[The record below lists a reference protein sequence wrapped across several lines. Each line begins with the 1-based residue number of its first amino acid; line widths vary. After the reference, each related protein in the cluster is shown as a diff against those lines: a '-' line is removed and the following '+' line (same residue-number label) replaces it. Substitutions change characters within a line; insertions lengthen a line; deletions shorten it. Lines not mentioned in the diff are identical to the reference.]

1 MKNMTGFIGIMM
13 LLATTSCVSAEKMA
27 ERDDSDSLEPFIVK
41 DGQVSAQDV
50 KASLKK
56 GRKVLVFFDEFA
68 DGEGNTWSCPV
79 KVSTVDDVC
88 KGPDFQ
94 INDPSVICRRTG
106 DYNPN
111 HDPSVQKI
119 KWAGDEPFTVTF
131 SSLPAGV
138 TPCKNSSWQGHIP
151 GTTHFCKI
159 KNQAD
164 LNLGAGD
171 AIFLKYDI
179 KAADARCAA
188 LDPYFI
194 IRE

>member
-1 MKNMTGFIGIMM
+1 MKKMTGFIGIMM
-13 LLATTSCVSAEKMA
+13 LLVTTSCVSAEKTV
-27 ERDDSDSLEPFIVK
+27 EQDESDSLEPFLVK

-50 KASLKK
+50 EASLKK
-56 GRKVLVFFDEFA
+56 GRKVLVIFDEFA

-79 KVSTVDDVC
+79 KVRTVDNVC
-88 KGPDFQ
+88 NDPDFQ
-94 INDPSVICRRTG
+94 IIDPSVICRRTG

-111 HDPSVQKI
+111 YDASVQKI
-119 KWAGDEPFTVTF
+119 KWVGTAPFAVTF

-138 TPCKNSSWQGHIP
+138 TPCQNGDWAGKAYKNEL
-151 GTTHFCKI
+151 TCKI
-159 KNQAD
+159 KKQAD

-179 KAADARCAA
+179 KVDDLRCAP

-194 IRE
+194 IRR